1 MERMQI
7 TPFAAVRRTAVSLGR
22 WIKFRARAQAVP
34 DALSTLAEIER
45 LALLSPHLLADL
57 GFRADPH
64 VAGPGSMAWRKDGMT
79 VTVEATLRSVCA
91 SEEGRA
97 SFGAGWN
104 TPGKVSRHAL

>member
-7 TPFAAVRRTAVSLGR
+7 TPFAAVRRTAVSLGH
-22 WIKFRARAQAVP
+22 WIKFRARPQVVP
-34 DALSTLAEIER
+34 DAPSTLAEIER

-64 VAGPGSMAWRKDGMT
+64 AAGPGSMAWRKDGMT

-91 SEEGRA
+91 SEAGRA
-97 SFGAGWN
+97 SSGTGRN
-104 TPGKVSRHAL
+104 TLCEVSRHAV